1 MDIRYFIRGFTSF
14 TGIKMFAFFQIAE
27 NIEGVHVECPKP
39 LSLYEQNKNV
49 EMTWSF
55 IVKPKVHFISYSWS
69 FHD

>member
-1 MDIRYFIRGFTSF
+1 
-14 TGIKMFAFFQIAE
+14 MFAFFQIAE